1 MLDDRPYMRS
11 GQRPRAPWPLAYTLM
26 AVNVAVFVLQSFLDL
41 YRIFPFTFTFAL
53 SLEGLARHWYW
64 QLLTFQFLHGGLFHL
79 ICNLIAIYF
88 FGRAIEEVL
97 GGRRML
103 RLYLAAGAIG
113 GLCQMLLAFAVPQ
126 YFGGAVLG
134 ASAGAFGLVATFAM
148 LFPDRILTLLVF
160 FVLPIS
166 MRARTLLWLSLA
178 LAVFGILVPGG
189 ILAGGAHL
197 ADGAHLGGILTGVV
211 YVYWIL
217 QGRGWR
223 LRLPTMRPPVRRPR
237 ELVKAASAGR
247 SAWSDSPSRRSD
259 HVAPEEFIS
268 REVDPILEK
277 ISAFG
282 IQSLTERERKIL
294 EAARAKMAKR

>member
-11 GQRPRAPWPLAYTLM
+11 APPVRWPLAYTLM
-26 AVNVAVFVLQSFLDL
+26 AVNVAVFVIQSFLDH
-41 YRIFPFTFTFAL
+41 YRIFPFTASFAL
-53 SLEGLARHWYW
+53 SLQGLARGWYW

-113 GLCQMLLAFAVPQ
+113 GLCQMLLAFAAPQ

-189 ILAGGAHL
+189 ILA
-197 ADGAHLGGILTGVV
+197 DGAHLGGILTGVI
-211 YVYWIL
+211 YVHWIL

-223 LRLPTMRPPVRRPR
+223 LRLPTVRPLARRPR